1 MIPSL
6 GYVLGH
12 TLEYV
17 LFIYFASTS
26 FYPRKN
32 YIYSGV
38 ISLCGYAALFLVGLL
53 GKAPVSILAFFVVNS
68 ILIVYCYNVKLSNAV
83 FYSLILDAL
92 SCIGEYMILYLLGI
106 RYIDSWHGIINND
119 MIVVAIGGKII
130 YLIGVKFLKRFTNE
144 KSAYETETQMVIMTV
159 PVLTIIC
166 LTMLMTIEI
175 DNLVFLFICIVF
187 LLINFTTFYVNTGL
201 NNKNHELKILQE
213 EYNKNKAELSE
224 YELLADKYENT
235 KIMRHDFHK
244 QLDALKELIG
254 EDNIRAKEY
263 MRQMEFSQRELDYAQ
278 YTDNKILNI
287 LFAQKIK
294 ESHTR
299 GAEIHIQS
307 EKPTLSFISD
317 IDTVAIFSN
326 MLDNAIEAAE
336 KADNKEIYVDLYTV
350 NNAYAAV
357 RIENYTDKEP
367 VVLDGVL
374 STQKQDAE
382 LHGMGI
388 KSINNALKKYNSEL
402 SWSYDKEKKFF
413 RALAL
418 IHIPSE
424 RNNV

>member
-32 YIYSGV
+32 HIYSGV
-38 ISLCGYAALFLVGLL
+38 ISLCGYAALFLIGLL

-130 YLIGVKFLKRFTNE
+130 YLIGVKVLKRFTNE

-287 LFAQKIK
+287 LFAQKVK
-294 ESHTR
+294 ESHKS
-299 GAEIHIQS
+299 GAELHIQS
-307 EKPTLSFISD
+307 TKPTLSFISD

>member
-1 MIPSL
+1 
-6 GYVLGH
+6 
-12 TLEYV
+12 
-17 LFIYFASTS
+17 
-26 FYPRKN
+26 
-32 YIYSGV
+32 
-38 ISLCGYAALFLVGLL
+38 
-53 GKAPVSILAFFVVNS
+53 
-68 ILIVYCYNVKLSNAV
+68 
-83 FYSLILDAL
+83 
-92 SCIGEYMILYLLGI
+92 
-106 RYIDSWHGIINND
+106 
-119 MIVVAIGGKII
+119 
-130 YLIGVKFLKRFTNE
+130 
-144 KSAYETETQMVIMTV
+144 MVIMTV

-201 NNKNHELKILQE
+201 NNRNHELKILQE

-336 KADNKEIYVDLYTV
+336 KGDNKEIYVDLYTV
-350 NNAYAAV
+350 NDAYAAV

-424 RNNV
+424 ENSI